1 MGLVPRLV
9 ITPGLDAQKLLLV
22 VPLIQR
28 PSLVQALVALEADQF
43 GAGRGSQRLG
53 ELRLAHPGRPFHEQ
67 RLAQPVGQEDGRG
80 DRMVRKVT
88 SRLQAS
94 ADIRHIGEGMLL

>member
-9 ITPGLDAQKLLLV
+9 ITPGLDAQELLFV
-22 VPLIQR
+22 VPLVER
-28 PSLVQALVALEADQF
+28 PGLVQAFVALESDQL
-43 GAGRGSQRLG
+43 GIGRGSQCLG
-53 ELRLAHPGRPFHEQ
+53 QLRLAHTGRSFDEQ

-80 DRMVRKVT
+80 DRVVREVAC
-88 SRLQAS
+88 RLQAA